1 MTSTESEKLGRFAL
15 DLTLDAIPD
24 DVLTLAKEHFLDAL
38 GIALASSK
46 FDFGEAILNGAR
58 ALGDGTQATAIGSG
72 VRLPAPSAAL
82 VNGVLARPASTSTTP
97 ISAPSIMPPR
107 PRSRLPLPPAK
118 LTARAAP
125 KS

>member
-1 MTSTESEKLGRFAL
+1 M
-15 DLTLDAIPD
+15 
-24 DVLTLAKEHFLDAL
+24 LTLAREHFLDAL

-82 VNGVLARPASTSTTP
+82 APAVLAIDDKTCCVADPASDYP
-97 ISAPSIMPPR
+97 VHFPG
-107 PRSRLPLPPAK
+107 RS
-118 LTARAAP
+118 
-125 KS
+125 SSV